1 MFKKSEIATL
11 INELDKRI
19 PIHNVTEFTCYHF
32 PLSFIGGAYQ
42 RGFQLKETD
51 NTFVF
56 FIGFTSNRSRPHTVA
71 FGKQEGNQ
79 FLIYGEW
86 FFHSKRF
93 ACVIQ
98 DVETVYSHTYEKE
111 EDFHPDDLKSFGAGI
126 LSFHAFKA
134 LFNE

>member
-42 RGFQLKETD
+42 RGFQLKEAN
-51 NTFVF
+51 NTFIF
-56 FIGFTSNRSRPHTVA
+56 FIGFTSNQSCPHTVA

-79 FLIYGEW
+79 FLIYGEC
-86 FFHSKRF
+86 FSPSKRF
-93 ACVIQ
+93 AYVIQ
-98 DVETVYSHTYEKE
+98 DKETRYSHTYKKE
-111 EDFHPDDLKSFGAGI
+111 TELLPDDLKSFEAGI
-126 LSFHAFKA
+126 LSFYAFKA
-134 LFNE
+134 LVQ